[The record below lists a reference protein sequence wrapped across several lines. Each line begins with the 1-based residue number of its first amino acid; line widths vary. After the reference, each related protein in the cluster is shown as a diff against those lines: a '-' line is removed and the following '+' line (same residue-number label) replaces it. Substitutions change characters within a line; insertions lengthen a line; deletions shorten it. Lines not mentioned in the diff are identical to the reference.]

1 MKLNFAKAYQMA
13 FIKNISEFVEI
24 LCDKTSQFPKNL
36 I

>member
-1 MKLNFAKAYQMA
+1 MKSKFAKAYKMA